1 MKENSD
7 QDITGPQLLW
17 TGNAAPIM
25 QLFQNSDVSALK
37 IMHIYDEPLLSGHAT
52 SIKKPLA
59 GMLRVVA

>member
-1 MKENSD
+1 MKEIQIKGGN
-7 QDITGPQLLW
+7 QLW

-25 QLFQNSDVSALK
+25 QLFQNSDVFALK

-59 GMLRVVA
+59 GMLRVAA